1 MSNSGAVNGTNFK
14 GDMVARKTSHRMGL
28 KHVAIVALIAT
39 GLAGCGPAPRG
50 SGINDPYEASNRKT
64 HAFNK
69 QVDSALFRASDESSK
84 PIGPVGHAIGN
95 IGNNLSLPSKVLNS
109 VLQGRPEPA
118 IKNTFR
124 FLINSTVGL
133 GGIFD
138 PAGTGLSLPESDTD
152 FGETL
157 HVWGVGEGAY
167 LELPVIGPSTE
178 RDALGTVVDLLID
191 PLNALDPDPRLAAK
205 AFRLGAKVETRK
217 QYSATVDSVLYGS
230 ADSYAQSRLLYLQN
244 RRFELN
250 GEERNDAAAYDP
262 YDDPTL
268 Q

>member
-1 MSNSGAVNGTNFK
+1 MT
-14 GDMVARKTSHRMGL
+14 RKTTHRLGWRS
-28 KHVAIVALIAT
+28 VAIVALIAT

-64 HAFNK
+64 HEFNK
-69 QVDSALFRASDESSK
+69 QVDSALFRASDDSSK
-84 PIGPVGHAIGN
+84 SVGPIGHAVGN
-95 IGNNLSLPSKVLNS
+95 VGNNLGLPSKVLNS
-109 VLQGRPEPA
+109 ILQGRPEPA

-133 GGIFD
+133 GGVFD
-138 PAGTGLSLPESDTD
+138 PAGASLSLPESYTD

-157 HVWGVGEGAY
+157 HVWGVGEGTY
-167 LELPVIGPSTE
+167 LELPIIGPSTE

-191 PLNALDPDPRLAAK
+191 PLNALDPDPRLTAM
-205 AFRLGAKVETRK
+205 AFRLGARVETRK
-217 QYSATVDSVLYGS
+217 QYSATVESVLYDS

-262 YDDPTL
+262 YDDPAL

>member
-1 MSNSGAVNGTNFK
+1 MTGTTTQRL
-14 GDMVARKTSHRMGL
+14 GIRTLG
-28 KHVAIVALIAT
+28 IAT
-39 GLAGCGPAPRG
+39 LILSMAAGLAGCGPAPRG
-50 SGINDPYEASNRKT
+50 SGINDPYEASNRQT

-69 QVDSALFRASDESSK
+69 KADSVLFRAPSSDDTR
-84 PIGPVGHAIGN
+84 PPVGPVGHAIGN
-95 IGNNLSLPSKVLNS
+95 VGNNLGLPSMVLNS
-109 VLQGRPEPA
+109 LLQGRPEPA

-124 FLINSTVGL
+124 FIINSTLGL

-138 PAGTGLSLPESDTD
+138 PAGTRFSLPESTTD

-157 HVWGVGEGAY
+157 HVWGVGEGTY
-167 LELPVIGPSTE
+167 LELPIFGPSTE
-178 RDALGTVVDLLID
+178 RDALGKVVDLVID
-191 PLNALDPDPRLAAK
+191 PLNALDPDPRLVAK
-205 AFRLGAKVETRK
+205 AFRLGARVETRK
-217 QYSATVDSVLYGS
+217 KYSATVDSVLHDS

-262 YDDPTL
+262 YDDPAL